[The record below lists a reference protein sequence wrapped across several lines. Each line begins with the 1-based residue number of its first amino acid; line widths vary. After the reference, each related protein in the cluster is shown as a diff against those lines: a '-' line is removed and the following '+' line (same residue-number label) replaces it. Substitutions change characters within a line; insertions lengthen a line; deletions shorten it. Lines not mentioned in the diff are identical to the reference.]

1 MTMTFCLFKYMFS
14 RLDSPALKLNQGIYC
29 NSTKETVL
37 SCEVSGELY
46 KYGFAEWVHR
56 FNGQGI
62 RKLNGTVVGNLSFL
76 LLQSCGYQDVGH
88 YICRAWN
95 DYNGQIFWA
104 TRKTTVKV
112 FGIYRIKWFVNE
124 II

>member
-1 MTMTFCLFKYMFS
+1 MTSCLLRYIFS

-29 NSTKETVL
+29 NITKETVL

-76 LLQSCGYQDVGH
+76 VLKSCGYQDVGH

-95 DYNGQIFWA
+95 EYDGHVYWA

-112 FGIYRIKWFVNE
+112 LGIYRIKWFVNE